1 MWCAECLGEKSNTT
15 ISPIKTILSELAQA
29 LQKQSSRS
37 PFDDWRFTMFGI
49 SKEQQKK
56 EEAVL
61 TVFLVG
67 INLGLIAIF
76 ALVCLQ

>member
-1 MWCAECLGEKSNTT
+1 MFSH
-15 ISPIKTILSELAQA
+15 SRRLAQS
-29 LQKQSSRS
+29 LQNSKLSS
-37 PFDDWRFTMFGI
+37 PFQLEFTMFGI

-56 EEAVL
+56 EETVL

-67 INLGLIAIF
+67 INLGLLAIF